1 MARQKITVIRAR
13 GIAEPMA
20 KNMLSQVTDQLDKD
34 RFDII
39 ELVWSA
45 SYGPVPVRT
54 GESFGVAVHHA
65 EMTLLDL
72 IRDCPNPVIL
82 IGFSG
87 GAEVVGNVAR
97 RIARGQFTRLLDKV
111 LLVGL
116 LADPSRAVDQIVG
129 PNRGGS
135 GITGSRYISTSYFPV
150 LQYSAPGD
158 PISELPIGNPL
169 RIFADISK
177 FYSLADPEGWLTDI
191 RRKALLKQF
200 QNVFRP
206 ELRRDWAGA
215 AAWARGYLFD
225 GRHNCYNAEILPGT
239 GLTYTDHLAKQ
250 IGQIW

>member
-1 MARQKITVIRAR
+1 MSRQKKLVIRAR
-13 GIAEPMA
+13 GIAESMA
-20 KNMLSQVTDQLDKD
+20 KNMLSAVTDPLDKD
-34 RFDII
+34 HFDIL

-45 SYGPVPVRT
+45 SYGPVPTRH
-54 GESFGVAVHHA
+54 GESFGVAVTHA
-65 EMTLLDL
+65 EKALLDL
-72 IRDCPNPVIL
+72 IRDSPYPVIL

-97 RIARGQFTRLLDKV
+97 RIARGQFSQLTNKV

-116 LADPSRAVDQIVG
+116 LADPSRAAGQIVG
-129 PNRGGS
+129 PDRGGF
-135 GITGSRYISTSYFPV
+135 GITGERFIDTRYFPV

-158 PISELPIGNPL
+158 PISELPAGNLL
-169 RIFADISK
+169 RPFADISE
-177 FYSLADPEGWLTDI
+177 FFSLDDPEAWIADL
-191 RRKALLKQF
+191 RRKAVLKQF

-225 GRHNCYNAEILPGT
+225 GRHTCYNREILPGT
-239 GLTYTDHLAKQ
+239 GLTYTEHLAKQ